1 MTHKEFLDP
10 HDQDLEV
17 VIMLGNGFNIFLFG
31 DIIFADQIRLNI
43 LHVIQNL
50 ILVPFTNEFELIGV
64 TDFAL

>member
-10 HDQDLEV
+10 HNQELEV

-31 DIIFADQIRLNI
+31 DILFTDQIRLNI

-50 ILVPFTNEFELIGV
+50 IPVPVTNEFELICV